1 MRLRLRATTVTHVGL
16 VRANN
21 EDSAHAGSRL
31 VALADG
37 IGGMPAGELASDVV
51 VQALAALDQSL
62 DESPDQSRT
71 GVPAWSVTPEAGEAP
86 DPVDLLLSTV
96 EAANRQIHELS
107 EADVAK
113 DGMGTTV
120 TALMLAG
127 EEVALIN
134 VGDSRC
140 YLERGGELLRLTRD
154 DTFVQALV
162 DQGVLT
168 PDQARYHPR
177 RSIVTQALQ
186 GLDYQAS
193 SAVRPAEV
201 GDRYLL
207 CSDGLSDVVSDEAIG
222 LALRTVPDL
231 DECAQ
236 SLIRLALEAGASD
249 NVTVVV
255 ADIAPADD

>member
-1 MRLRLRATTVTHVGL
+1 MRLRATTITHVGL
-16 VRANN
+16 VRSNN
-21 EDSAHAGSRL
+21 EDSAHAGTRL

-51 VQALAALDQSL
+51 VRALAALD
-62 DESPDQSRT
+62 
-71 GVPAWSVTPEAGEAP
+71 AGETAEVP
-86 DPVDLLLSTV
+86 DPIEALRSTV
-96 EAANRQIHELS
+96 EAANQQIHELS

-127 EEVALIN
+127 DEVALIN

-140 YLERGGELLRLTRD
+140 YLEREGELYRLTRD

-162 DQGVLT
+162 DQGLLT
-168 PDQARYHPR
+168 PTQARYHPR

-186 GLDYQAS
+186 GLDYQATT
-193 SAVRPAEV
+193 AVRPTQV

-207 CSDGLSDVVSDEAIG
+207 CSDGLSDIVADEAIG
-222 LALRTVPDL
+222 RALRTVPDL

-236 SLIRLALEAGASD
+236 SLIRLALDAGASD

-255 ADIAPADD
+255 ADITPAD